1 VRLSLVFLVKWGSF
15 VSLQRLNVTT
25 MIEIM
30 DTTLRDGEQTSGVS
44 FTVREKLSIA
54 KLLLDELHVDRIEIA
69 SARVSEGEAECASRI
84 AAWAKRQGFLDRIEV
99 LGFVDNGVSLNW
111 IASTGCKVL
120 NLLAKGS
127 QKHCTYQLR
136 KTQQQHA
143 ADICDVIAQATDMGI
158 AVNIYLEDWSNG
170 MIHSPEYVYAMMD
183 ALKDQPIRRFM
194 IPDTLGILNPDNTF
208 AFCSEMVRRY
218 PNVHFDF
225 HAHNDYDLAVANV
238 LAAVKAG
245 VHGVHTT
252 INGLGE
258 RAGNAP
264 LSSVIAV
271 LNDQLKCPNG
281 VVERKINH
289 VSRVVETY
297 TGVRIPPNKP
307 VVGENVFT
315 QCAGIHAD
323 GDNKDNLY
331 YNDLLPERFGRVR
344 EYALGKLS
352 GKANILKNLQA
363 LGIDLD
369 DESMR
374 KVTDR
379 IIELGDKKQMV
390 TSDDLPYIIADILRQ
405 DVQENKVHILNYNLS
420 LGQGLHPVATLK
432 IRIND
437 ADYEETASGD
447 GQYDAFMKALR
458 RIYKDHLHRDFPM
471 LTNYAV
477 TIPPGGRTDAFVQ
490 TFISWEYRGQSFKT
504 RGLDADQT
512 EAAIKATLKMLN
524 KIENMQ

>member
-1 VRLSLVFLVKWGSF
+1 MVV
-15 VSLQRLNVTT
+15 
-25 MIEIM
+25 EIM

-44 FTVREKLSIA
+44 FARQEKLSIA
-54 KLLLDELHVDRIEIA
+54 RLLLEDLKIPRIEIA
-69 SARVSEGEAECASRI
+69 SARVSTGEYEMAKQLCEWAE
-84 AAWAKRQGFLDRIEV
+84 KRGHIDKIEILGFLDKGASIE
-99 LGFVDNGVSLNW
+99 W
-111 IASTGCKVL
+111 IRSCGAKVM
-120 NLLAKGS
+120 NLLCKGS
-127 QKHCTYQLR
+127 EKHCTFQLQ
-136 KTQQQHA
+136 KTVQEHVE
-143 ADICDVIAQATDMGI
+143 DIKQTIKKAKEVGLKI
-158 AVNIYLEDWSNG
+158 NLYLEDWSNG

-297 TGVRIPPNKP
+297 TGVRISPNKP